1 MKPDWFDATFAPAER
16 TASPATAAQLDAVAD
31 LCGHALPA
39 DYADFLRLVGGFNGD
54 LPSGR
59 YVRLFTAAEVAADSF
74 DLDEI
79 AGVDP
84 ETTVVIGDTGAS
96 WLFVLDAA
104 TVEYTEIDP
113 GAGETLR
120 HLGTSFTGFIA
131 AVQQ

>member
-1 MKPDWFDATFAPAER
+1 MTPEWFAATFAPAER
-16 TASPATAAQLDAVAD
+16 TASPATAAQLDAVTD
-31 LCGHALPA
+31 LCGHPLPS
-39 DYADFLRLVGGFNGD
+39 DYAAFLRTVGGYNGD

-59 YVRLFTAAEVAADSF
+59 YVRLFPAAEVAADNF

-79 AGVDP
+79 AGVAP

-104 TVEYTEIDP
+104 TGEYAEIDP

-120 HLGTSFTGFIA
+120 RLGTSFTEFIA